1 MAVFETWLK
10 NDLKKPVKVKQL
22 EGNVFSADNGG
33 NLIGVEVLDGGQAA
47 ELTGVVTGYII
58 RADGQTV
65 VINGSLSGNRAS
77 ITLPAS
83 AYVVVGQI
91 SIAIKVG
98 TTTVGAC
105 TGYVYRT
112 TTDTIVDPGSVVP
125 SLAELLQKIA
135 DCEAAT
141 TAATSAASSANS
153 AASAIANMTVGV
165 TEVTAGT
172 APSAVISDVSGHKH
186 IQFSLPGVQ
195 AATVAETEAMI
206 ADYYGGE

>member
-10 NDLKKPVKVKQL
+10 SDLKKPLKVVQL
-22 EGNVFSADNGG
+22 TGNLFSADNEG
-33 NLIGVEVLDGGQAA
+33 NLIGVEVMDGGEAA
-47 ELTGVVTGYII
+47 TVSGNVSGYVI
-58 RADGQTV
+58 RADGATV
-65 VINGSLSGNRAS
+65 VVSGTLSDNKAS
-77 ITLPAS
+77 IVLPTS
-83 AYVVVGQI
+83 AYVAVGQV

-98 TTTVGAC
+98 TVTVGAC
-105 TGYVYRT
+105 VAYVYRT

-125 SLAELLQKIA
+125 SLSELLQKIA

-153 AASAIANMTVGV
+153 AASAIVNMTVGV

-195 AATVAETEAMI
+195 VATVAETEAMI

>member
-10 NDLKKPVKVKQL
+10 NDLKKPVSVKQL
-22 EGNVFSADNGG
+22 SGNLFSADNGG
-33 NLIGVEVLDGGQAA
+33 NLIGVEVTDDGSPASLSGS
-47 ELTGVVTGYII
+47 VYGYVI
-58 RADGQTV
+58 RADGATV
-65 VINGSLSGNRAS
+65 VVQGSLSSNKAS
-77 ITLPAS
+77 ITLPTSCYA
-83 AYVVVGQI
+83 VVGQI
-91 SIAIKVG
+91 SIVIKVG

-105 TGYVYRT
+105 VGYVYRS

-125 SLAELLQKIA
+125 SIAELLALIG

-195 AATVAETEAMI
+195 VATVAETEAMI

>member
-10 NDLKKPVKVKQL
+10 SDLKKPLKVVQL
-22 EGNVFSADNGG
+22 TGNLFSADNEG
-33 NLIGVEVLDGGQAA
+33 NLIGVEVMDGGEAA
-47 ELTGVVTGYII
+47 TVSGNVSGYVI
-58 RADGQTV
+58 RADGATV
-65 VINGSLSGNRAS
+65 VVSGTLSDNKAS
-77 ITLPAS
+77 IVLPTS
-83 AYVVVGQI
+83 AYVAVGQV

-98 TTTVGAC
+98 TVTVGAC
-105 TGYVYRT
+105 VAYVYRT

-125 SLAELLQKIA
+125 SLSELLQKIA

-153 AASAIANMTVGV
+153 AASAIVNMTVGV